1 MPKQVRHDT
10 CTSTSKYYDKFLP
23 SEEYMSKKIK
33 AQDIKIPEPVV
44 QETAGIIWVMAIF
57 FFSGLCSLI
66 DEVVW
71 VRLIKL
77 TVGNT
82 EYASSIVVSVFM
94 GGLALGAL
102 IMGKYSDRVKR
113 RLLLYAVLEL
123 CATVSALS
131 LPFLLRFM
139 DGAYR
144 FYFVKFQPSPAVLMV
159 VQVFVSAVILLV
171 PSMIMGSTLPLLSR
185 YITAWEDRVG
195 RFVGRL
201 YAVNTLG
208 ATAGCFLAGFVLIRM
223 AGVMGA
229 LYIAAG
235 VNLFVACGGWVL
247 SRFYETSG
255 EKAEDQVLSER
266 NVIVKPGHVRKQYV
280 LMLAFFTSGLISIG
294 YELIWMRSIIIPLG
308 GFTYVF
314 SAVLTVYLLGN
325 VIGAWIGSYL
335 SRRLKNPAAGFGVSL
350 TCLGTLG
357 ILYMP
362 WFSQWLNLLRT
373 EIPKFTGLSSVTG
386 FEGIVLP
393 LVSSIIL
400 FLLPSIAMGTG
411 FPLALQG
418 WSNYS
423 HGVGLTTGTVYGVN
437 TIGAVLGGLA
447 TGFILIPRMGAQLS
461 ITVLGLVGIW
471 LGMTITL
478 LFIRRISFIG
488 RIVPA
493 SVAVVLSGITFI
505 IPSDLFVQKVVSTPD
520 IQTVAVKEGV
530 TTTVA
535 VLRNSDGN
543 LLMTSNGVL
552 IAGDDVHRTA
562 QKMLGHLGV
571 LLNRDSRKIL
581 SVGFGSGE
589 TTFCLAQHD
598 LSSIDCVEIAPEVVQ
613 VALQYFTHIN
623 LGAQLNQKVNM
634 KYMDA
639 KNYLHLTDRRYD
651 VIINDAD
658 VPTHSGSAPMFA
670 KEHFQSSLEH
680 LNPGGLVITKLHLAG
695 ISGLSFDSILGTFL
709 DVFPYVTIWF
719 PTTKQISFFYLV
731 GSQEKQVFSPKYI
744 DENIRKESVGNS
756 VAYLNFHNSLDML
769 SCYFGDETDIR
780 RYLKGFH
787 INSDYTPYVE
797 FNIAQQK
804 FGMLDD
810 IFPKFIEKVRR
821 NPLSGHIDLSGLS
834 EDEQEKWRRDY
845 ELTYNTSTYLL
856 LLFRE
861 KDTMTRMQ
869 YIIDGLKL
877 TPDHPILLEQN
888 KEILS
893 FIKSTLVQGRN
904 IDGIDLLLQNRPESG
919 TAWMIKSWVLIRDKK
934 IEEALNAAEK
944 SVAFS
949 PGDAMARDNLG
960 WIYAALNQTEKAI
973 EQFNEALKLRPD
985 EPVIYWNLG
994 NAYAK
999 LGRFE
1004 NAVLD
1009 IQKLIR
1015 IQPRNADAHA
1025 YLGDLFLQQGKRN
1038 EAINEYRTALNID
1051 PNNSRARNKM
1061 STISAR

>member
-1 MPKQVRHDT
+1 
-10 CTSTSKYYDKFLP
+10 
-23 SEEYMSKKIK
+23 MSKKTK
-33 AQDIKIPEPVV
+33 AKDKQISEQVIHD
-44 QETAGIIWVMAIF
+44 TAGIIWVMLIF
-57 FFSGLCSLI
+57 FCSGVCSLI

-71 VRLIKL
+71 VRLLKL
-77 TVGNT
+77 TLGNT

-102 IMGKYSDRVKR
+102 IMGKYADRVKR
-113 RLLLYAVLEL
+113 RLMLYATLEL
-123 CATVSALS
+123 CATVSALL
-131 LPFLLRFM
+131 LPFFLRFA

-144 FYFVKFQPSPAVLMV
+144 FYFVKFQPSPSALMV
-159 VQVFVSAVILLV
+159 VQVLVSAVMLLV

-185 YITAWEDRVG
+185 YVTSLEDRVG

-208 ATAGCFLAGFVLIRM
+208 ATVGCFLAGFVLIRM

-235 VNLFVACGGWVL
+235 INLFVACGGWVL
-247 SRFYETSG
+247 SRFYEVAG
-255 EKAEDQVLSER
+255 EKAVYPGISEKR
-266 NVIVKPGHVRKQYV
+266 SVSAKHMHGGKQYM

-294 YELIWMRSIIIPLG
+294 YELIWMRSIVIPLG

-314 SAVLTVYLLGN
+314 SAVLTVYLSGN
-325 VIGAWIGSYL
+325 VIGAWIGSHL
-335 SRRLKNPAAGFGVSL
+335 SRRLNNPAAGFGISL
-350 TCLGTLG
+350 TCLGALG
-357 ILYMP
+357 ILYIP
-362 WFSQWLNLLRT
+362 WFSTWLYFLHY
-373 EIPKFTGLSSVTG
+373 EIPRFGGLSGITG
-386 FEGIVLP
+386 FEGMILP
-393 LVSSIIL
+393 LFSSIIL
-400 FLLPSIAMGTG
+400 FLLPSIAMGIG

-418 WSNYS
+418 WSNYY

-461 ITVLGLVGIW
+461 ITVLGIVGIW
-471 LGMTITL
+471 LGMTVAL
-478 LFIRRISFIG
+478 LFMRRISVTG
-488 RIVPA
+488 RIVSA
-493 SVAVVLSGITFI
+493 SVAVGLTGIAFI

-520 IQTVAVKEGV
+520 IKTIAVNEGV

-571 LLNRDSRKIL
+571 LLNKDSRNVL

-598 LSSIDCVEIAPEVVQ
+598 LSAIDCVEIAPEVVQ
-613 VALQYFTHIN
+613 VALEYFTHIN
-623 LGAQLNQKVNM
+623 LGDRLNQKVNM

-639 KNYLHLTDRRYD
+639 KNYLHVTDRHYD

-670 KEHFQSSLEH
+670 KEHFQNALDH
-680 LNPGGLVITKLHLAG
+680 VNPGGLVISKLHLAG
-695 ISGLSFDSILGTFL
+695 ISGSSFDSILGTFL
-709 DVFPYVTIWF
+709 GVFPHVTIWF

-731 GSQEKQVFSPKYI
+731 GSRQKQLFSPKYI
-744 DENIRKESVGNS
+744 EENIRKESVQNS
-756 VAYLNFHNSLDML
+756 VAYLNFHNSVDVL

-780 RYLKGFH
+780 RYLKDFH

-804 FGMLDD
+804 FGMLDE
-810 IFPKFIEKVRR
+810 IFPQFIEKVRR
-821 NPLSGHIDLSGLS
+821 NSLSGHIDLSGLS
-834 EDEQEKWRRDY
+834 KDEQEKWLKDY

-861 KDTMTRMQ
+861 KDTITRMQ
-869 YIIDGLKL
+869 YILDGLKL
-877 TPDHPILLEQN
+877 MPEHPILLEQQ

-893 FIKSTLVQGRN
+893 YIKGTLAQGRS
-904 IDGIDLLLQNRPESG
+904 IEGIDLLLQNRSESG
-919 TAWMIKSWVLIRDKK
+919 IAWLLKSWVLIRENK
-934 IEEALNAAEK
+934 IEEALKAAEK
-944 SVAFS
+944 SVAYS
-949 PGDAMARDNLG
+949 PSDALAQDNLG
-960 WIYAALNQTEKAI
+960 WILATLNQTDKAI
-973 EQFNEALKLRPD
+973 VHFSEAVQLSPN
-985 EPVIYWNLG
+985 EPVLHFNLG
-994 NAYAK
+994 NAYAR
-999 LGRFE
+999 LGQFDK
-1004 NAVLD
+1004 AVFQ
-1009 IQKLIR
+1009 IQRLVE
-1015 IQPRNADAHA
+1015 IQPRNFDAHV
-1025 YLGDLFLQQGKRN
+1025 YLGDLLFQQGKRN
-1038 EAINEYRTALNID
+1038 EAINEYRTALKID
-1051 PNNSRARNKM
+1051 PNNARARSKLNAVAEK
-1061 STISAR
+1061 